1 MSSFE
6 EFLEEDLDK
15 YFKRLTEFSY
25 VENFDLIHKGLL
37 NLRDNQQFIEM
48 GRIPKT
54 GFNKE
59 NRKWKFEEDKIPF
72 IKAANDG
79 MSNFPLLYLPPI
91 TKVVQYDFFIAL
103 YTMIQLNYIYCANEK
118 LDDDDYKN
126 IILGDVAAY
135 FTYFVEDF
143 ENPGKIPEP
152 SEDFFK
158 QITNM
163 KYETK
168 DVNKFFNCIWDVT
181 SAYTAGY
188 RTDINYCRTLV
199 FAALYL
205 SACSALKNNRD
216 SIAFEDVITG
226 YLTIFKLFYI
236 DIRPLVKKGYAN
248 YRGFYY
254 KNKKAGYPKKILWA
268 DYYSTEK

>member
-1 MSSFE
+1 MSFFE

-168 DVNKFFNCIWDVT
+168 DVNKFFNCIWDII
-181 SAYTAGY
+181 SP
-188 RTDINYCRTLV
+188 
-199 FAALYL
+199 
-205 SACSALKNNRD
+205 

>member
-1 MSSFE
+1 
-6 EFLEEDLDK
+6 
-15 YFKRLTEFSY
+15 
-25 VENFDLIHKGLL
+25 
-37 NLRDNQQFIEM
+37 
-48 GRIPKT
+48 
-54 GFNKE
+54 
-59 NRKWKFEEDKIPF
+59 
-72 IKAANDG
+72 
-79 MSNFPLLYLPPI
+79 
-91 TKVVQYDFFIAL
+91 
-103 YTMIQLNYIYCANEK
+103 MIQLNYIYCANEK
-118 LDDDDYKN
+118 LDDKDYKS
-126 IILGDVAAY
+126 IILGDIGAY

-143 ENPGKIPEP
+143 ENPKTLHEP

-158 QITNM
+158 QITDI
-163 KYETK
+163 KYRTK

-199 FAALYL
+199 FI
-205 SACSALKNNRD
+205 S
-216 SIAFEDVITG
+216 FEDVVTG

>member
-1 MSSFE
+1 MSFFE

-168 DVNKFFNCIWDVT
+168 DVNKFFNCIWDIISPYT
-181 SAYTAGY
+181 TAYRSGM
-188 RTDINYCRTLV
+188 NYCRTIG

-216 SIAFEDVITG
+216 SISLQPF
-226 YLTIFKLFYI
+226 
-236 DIRPLVKKGYAN
+236 
-248 YRGFYY
+248 
-254 KNKKAGYPKKILWA
+254 
-268 DYYSTEK
+268 

>member
-1 MSSFE
+1 MSFFE

-143 ENPGKIPEP
+143 ISHILLRILKILE
-152 SEDFFK
+152 K
-158 QITNM
+158 
-163 KYETK
+163 
-168 DVNKFFNCIWDVT
+168 
-181 SAYTAGY
+181 
-188 RTDINYCRTLV
+188 
-199 FAALYL
+199 YL
-205 SACSALKNNRD
+205 SLQRIFSNRLQ
-216 SIAFEDVITG
+216 I
-226 YLTIFKLFYI
+226 
-236 DIRPLVKKGYAN
+236 
-248 YRGFYY
+248 
-254 KNKKAGYPKKILWA
+254 
-268 DYYSTEK
+268 